1 MSHARN
7 AFGAPLSAGATGSP
21 AEPVPPRPLAGIA
34 ASRRRALALFV
45 ACAVPSLVAAQN
57 PAQTP
62 AQTPAQAPAQTAP
75 LKVVASFSL
84 LADMVAVVGG
94 DAVAVHAL
102 VGPDADAH
110 AFTPAPADA
119 SRLAQAG
126 LIVVNGLGFEGWI
139 DRLVRA
145 SGSKAPVLVASQGI
159 AVRRIGKVVD
169 PHAWQSL
176 VAAQRYTENIRAA
189 LVAILGPTRP
199 AQVGAINARAAAY
212 TQALA
217 ALDASVRSRLAAVP
231 PDQRKLV
238 TSHDAFGYMADAWD
252 LDMRAAQGWSTA
264 GEVSAADVA
273 RLIRQ
278 LKAQRV
284 RALFVENISDP
295 RLMERIA
302 REAGATVGGTLYSD
316 ALSPP
321 GTRADTYLKLM
332 AHNAETLLAAM
343 QPGR

>member
-1 MSHARN
+1 MS
-7 AFGAPLSAGATGSP
+7 PLPNRRQALIACALPALATAIPTAAGA
-21 AEPVPPRPLAGIA
+21 AE
-34 ASRRRALALFV
+34 
-45 ACAVPSLVAAQN
+45 
-57 PAQTP
+57 
-62 AQTPAQAPAQTAP
+62 P

-84 LADMVAVVGG
+84 LADMVAQVGG

-119 SRLAQAG
+119 QRLAQAG

-145 SGSKAPVLVASQGI
+145 SGSKAPVVVASQGI
-159 AVRRIGKVVD
+159 NVRRIGKTTD

-176 VAAQRYTENIRAA
+176 EAAQRYVENIRAA
-189 LVAILGPTRP
+189 LVAARP
-199 AQVGAINARAAAY
+199 AQAAAINARAADY
-212 TQALA
+212 TTRLA
-217 ALDASVRSRLAAVP
+217 ALDASVRGRLAAVP
-231 PDQRKLV
+231 PGERKLV
-238 TSHDAFGYMADAWD
+238 TSHDAFGYMADAWG
-252 LDMRAAQGWSTA
+252 LDMRAAQGWTTA
-264 GEVSAADVA
+264 GEASAADVA

-278 LKAQRV
+278 LKAQKV

-295 RLMERIA
+295 RLVERIA

-321 GTRADTYLKLM
+321 GSRADTYLKLM
-332 AHNAETLLAAM
+332 AHNADTLLAALTA
-343 QPGR
+343 GR

>member
-1 MSHARN
+1 MM
-7 AFGAPLSAGATGSP
+7 FLPD
-21 AEPVPPRPLAGIA
+21 
-34 ASRRRALALFV
+34 RRRAICLFA
-45 ACAVPSLVAAQN
+45 ACALPLHTAAQ
-57 PAQTP
+57 T
-62 AQTPAQAPAQTAP
+62 QAPLQ
-75 LKVVASFSL
+75 VVASFSL
-84 LADMVAVVGG
+84 LADMVATVGG
-94 DAVAVHAL
+94 DAVVVHAL

-119 SRLAQAG
+119 QRLAQAG
-126 LIVVNGLGFEGWI
+126 LVVVNGLGFEGWI

-145 SGSKAPVLVASQGI
+145 SGSKAPVVVASQGI
-159 AVRRIGKVVD
+159 TVRRIGKVVD

-176 VAAQRYTENIRAA
+176 VAAQRYVENIRSA
-189 LVAILGPTRP
+189 LVAARP
-199 AQVGAINARAAAY
+199 AQAAAINARAADY
-212 TQALA
+212 TARLA

-238 TSHDAFGYMADAWD
+238 TAHNAFGYMADAWG

-264 GEVSAADVA
+264 GEASAADVA

-278 LKAQRV
+278 LKAQQV

-295 RLMERIA
+295 RLVQRIA
-302 REAGATVGGTLYSD
+302 QEAGATVGGTLYSD

-332 AHNAETLLAAM
+332 AHNAETLLAAL

>member
-1 MSHARN
+1 MTR
-7 AFGAPLSAGATGSP
+7 
-21 AEPVPPRPLAGIA
+21 RPN
-34 ASRRRALALFV
+34 RRQALA
-45 ACAVPSLVAAQN
+45 AAWAL
-57 PAQTP
+57 PTWAAAQTP
-62 AQTPAQAPAQTAP
+62 TAR
-75 LKVVASFSL
+75 LQVVASFSL

-94 DAVAVHAL
+94 DAVQVHAL

-119 SRLAQAG
+119 QRLAQAG

-159 AVRRIGKVVD
+159 AVRALGQQVD

-176 VAAQRYTENIRAA
+176 VAAQRYVENIRAA
-189 LVAILGPTRP
+189 LVAARP
-199 AQVGAINARAAAY
+199 AQAAAINTRAAAY
-212 TQALA
+212 TRELA
-217 ALDASVRSRLAAVP
+217 ALDASVRSRLAAIP
-231 PDQRKLV
+231 ADQRKLV
-238 TSHDAFGYMADAWD
+238 TSHDAFGYLADAWG
-252 LDMRAAQGWSTA
+252 LDMRAAQGWTTA
-264 GEVSAADVA
+264 GEASAADVA

-295 RLMERIA
+295 RLVQRIA
-302 REAGATVGGTLYSD
+302 REAGATLGGTLYSD

-321 GTRADTYLKLM
+321 GSQADTYLKLM
-332 AHNAETLLAAM
+332 AHNANTLLAAL

>member
-1 MSHARN
+1 MTHPRS
-7 AFGAPLSAGATGSP
+7 AFGAAHPGGAASGP
-21 AEPVPPRPLAGIA
+21 AKPVPRRRLAEAGL
-34 ASRRRALALFV
+34 SRRDAIGLMAAGVVPALA
-45 ACAVPSLVAAQN
+45 A
-57 PAQTP
+57 AQTP
-62 AQTPAQAPAQTAP
+62 AP
-75 LKVVASFSL
+75 LQVVASFSL

-94 DAVAVHAL
+94 DAVVVHAL

-119 SRLAQAG
+119 QRLAQAG

-145 SGSKAPVLVASQGI
+145 SGSKAPVVVASQGI
-159 AVRRIGKVVD
+159 AVRRIGPVVD

-176 VAAQRYTENIRAA
+176 VAAQRYVHNIRNA
-189 LVAILGPTRP
+189 LVAALGPGQA
-199 AQVGAINARAAAY
+199 AQAAAIQARAAAY
-212 TQALA
+212 SQQLA
-217 ALDASVRSRLAAVP
+217 ALDASVRSRLAAIP

-238 TSHDAFGYMADAWD
+238 TAHDAFGYLADAWG
-252 LDMRAAQGWSTA
+252 LDMRAAMGWTSA
-264 GEVSAADVA
+264 GEASAADVA

-295 RLMERIA
+295 RLVQRIA
-302 REAGATVGGTLYSD
+302 QEAGATVGGTLYSD

-332 AHNAETLLAAM
+332 AHNADTLLAAL

>member
-1 MSHARN
+1 MM
-7 AFGAPLSAGATGSP
+7 FL
-21 AEPVPPRPLAGIA
+21 PR
-34 ASRRRALALFV
+34 RRRAIGLIA
-45 ACAVPSLVAAQN
+45 ACALPLHAA
-57 PAQTP
+57 AQTP
-62 AQTPAQAPAQTAP
+62 DAAP
-75 LKVVASFSL
+75 LRVVASFSL
-84 LADMVAVVGG
+84 LANMVAVVGG
-94 DAVAVHAL
+94 DAVVVHAL

-119 SRLAQAG
+119 QRLAQAG

-159 AVRRIGKVVD
+159 TVRRIGKVVD

-176 VAAQRYTENIRAA
+176 VAAQRYVENIRVALIAA
-189 LVAILGPTRP
+189 RP
-199 AQVGAINARAAAY
+199 AQSTAINARAAAY
-212 TQALA
+212 IQQLA
-217 ALDASVRSRLAAVP
+217 ALDARVRGRLAPIPA
-231 PDQRKLV
+231 DQRKLV
-238 TSHDAFGYMADAWD
+238 TAHNAFGYMADAWG

-264 GEVSAADVA
+264 GEASAADVA

-295 RLMERIA
+295 RLVERIA
-302 REAGATVGGTLYSD
+302 QEAGATVGGTLYSD

-321 GTRADTYLKLM
+321 GTRADAYLKLM
-332 AHNAETLLAAM
+332 AHNAETLLTAL
-343 QPGR
+343 QPAR

>member
-1 MSHARN
+1 MLLPNRRQT
-7 AFGAPLSAGATGSP
+7 L
-21 AEPVPPRPLAGIA
+21 IA
-34 ASRRRALALFV
+34 ACALPAW
-45 ACAVPSLVAAQN
+45 AAAQTS
-57 PAQTP
+57 A
-62 AQTPAQAPAQTAP
+62 APVQ
-75 LKVVASFSL
+75 VVASFSL

-119 SRLAQAG
+119 QRLAQAG

-159 AVRRIGKVVD
+159 SVRRLGQQVD

-176 VAAQRYTENIRAA
+176 VAAQRYVENIRAA

-199 AQVGAINARAAAY
+199 TQAAAINARAAAY
-212 TQALA
+212 TRQLA
-217 ALDASVRSRLAAVP
+217 ALDASVRSRLAAIP
-231 PDQRKLV
+231 ADQRKLV
-238 TSHDAFGYMADAWD
+238 TSHDAFGYLADAWG
-252 LDMRAAQGWSTA
+252 LDMRAAQGWTTA
-264 GEVSAADVA
+264 GEASAADVA

-295 RLMERIA
+295 RLVQRIA
-302 REAGATVGGTLYSD
+302 REAGATLGGTLFSD

-321 GTRADTYLKLM
+321 GSQADTYLQLM
-332 AHNAETLLAAM
+332 AHNAETLLAAL

>member
-1 MSHARN
+1 MSPFPNRRQA
-7 AFGAPLSAGATGSP
+7 L
-21 AEPVPPRPLAGIA
+21 IA
-34 ASRRRALALFV
+34 ACALPALAF
-45 ACAVPSLVAAQN
+45 AQ
-57 PAQTP
+57 PQTP
-62 AQTPAQAPAQTAP
+62 AP
-75 LKVVASFSL
+75 LQVVASFSL
-84 LADMVAVVGG
+84 LADMVATVGG
-94 DAVAVHAL
+94 DAVVVHAL

-119 SRLAQAG
+119 QRLAQAG
-126 LIVVNGLGFEGWI
+126 LVVVNGLGFEGWI

-145 SGSKAPVLVASQGI
+145 SGSKAPVVVASQGI

-176 VAAQRYTENIRAA
+176 VAAQRYVENIRTA
-189 LVAILGPTRP
+189 LVAARP
-199 AQVGAINARAAAY
+199 AQAAAINARAADY
-212 TQALA
+212 TTRLA

-238 TSHDAFGYMADAWD
+238 TAHNAFGYMADAWG

-264 GEVSAADVA
+264 GEASAADVA

-295 RLMERIA
+295 RLVQRIA
-302 REAGATVGGTLYSD
+302 QEAGATVGGTLYSD

-321 GTRADTYLKLM
+321 GSRADTYLKLM
-332 AHNAETLLAAM
+332 AHNAETLLAAL